1 MYDKIHYKLKNKKI
15 KNRICS
21 KNCKRFGQ
29 TNCFSP
35 INNFTYS
42 DRMVEVS
49 HKVDPSIN
57 SVENEHNTYWVL
69 NSGPTTQRGREKD
82 DK

>member
-1 MYDKIHYKLKNKKI
+1 MKCKQKILSL

-21 KNCKRFGQ
+21 KNCKRVVQ
-29 TNCFSP
+29 TNCFSS
-35 INNFTYS
+35 INNFTHS
-42 DRMVEVS
+42 DHMVEVS
-49 HKVDPSIN
+49 HQVDPSIN
-57 SVENEHNTYWVL
+57 SVEKGHNFYRVL

>member
-1 MYDKIHYKLKNKKI
+1 
-15 KNRICS
+15 
-21 KNCKRFGQ
+21 
-29 TNCFSP
+29 
-35 INNFTYS
+35 
-42 DRMVEVS
+42 MVEVS

-57 SVENEHNTYWVL
+57 SVENGHNIYWVL